1 MKTATCLT
9 RRLASFCAALLTM
22 LTLIFGV
29 LPLLTNS
36 VDILQKMS
44 VTLADND
51 IDPSRYYYTDV
62 AQVAESENYLET
74 ALARR

>member
-1 MKTATCLT
+1 MKTAISLT
-9 RRLASFCAALLTM
+9 RRLTSFFAVLLTM

-44 VTLADND
+44 ITLADND

-62 AQVAESENYLET
+62 AQVAESESYLET